1 MRTKDG
7 HTIGF
12 RSICNRNSDKC
23 YHILPYISQII
34 KSYLCHAW
42 AERVAGSN
50 SQNCGRL
57 YSFKKTDGIQWILK
71 TKEPKSPGASSA
83 IKATMNQYHIELLD
97 TLSDEEYNDM
107 VRIVEGIDER
117 ISAYKNKLFEQDEAR
132 IKIYDGERCVYND
145 FGDKRKEGIR
155 SI

>member
-1 MRTKDG
+1 
-7 HTIGF
+7 
-12 RSICNRNSDKC
+12 
-23 YHILPYISQII
+23 
-34 KSYLCHAW
+34 
-42 AERVAGSN
+42 
-50 SQNCGRL
+50 
-57 YSFKKTDGIQWILK
+57 
-71 TKEPKSPGASSA
+71 
-83 IKATMNQYHIELLD
+83 MNQYHIELLD